1 MKQLM
6 KMKTWLVLFSMIQM
20 SYAQNPITV
29 DKIIAKV
36 GGEIILY
43 SDWRDQIAYIS
54 ERQGSISEEEH
65 CEVLENLLFQ
75 KFMVHQAKLDSV
87 AVLDEE
93 IEQQLSARI
102 DQILQYMNNDVSKF
116 EEYYGQSIEQVRSRF
131 RDDLKNQML
140 SERLQ
145 NKVLGN
151 ITVTPNEVQ
160 EFFSKI
166 PKDSIPYFSS
176 EVEISEIIYK
186 PKANPDEIKNAKE
199 KLEKILARIKAGE
212 DFEKLAKIHS
222 DDVGSAKSGGNLGW
236 MKRGSLV
243 PQFEAVAFGLEKD
256 SISDI
261 VETEFGYHIIQLLGR
276 RGNNI
281 NTRHILVKVR
291 YTETDYTK
299 ANQYLDSI
307 RSVILRDSIPFET
320 AVRNYSDKNSE
331 TYNNGGQILNPKT
344 GNAYF
349 EVADLDPDIYFATDG
364 LKPGELSKVIASNEP
379 DGKKVFRIV
388 KLVSRSTPHRAN
400 LQQDYHKIQTAAKEM
415 KKNEH
420 FRIWLEQKI
429 PSVYSYIEPTIK
441 TNCPNLQN
449 WGNPN

>member
-1 MKQLM
+1 MNLKIAILIIFAISG
-6 KMKTWLVLFSMIQM
+6 VS
-20 SYAQNPITV
+20 AQTPVTV

-43 SDWRDQIAYIS
+43 SDWKDQIAFIS
-54 ERQGSISEEEH
+54 ERQGNLTEDDY
-65 CEVLENLLFQ
+65 CGVLENLLFQ

-87 AVLDEE
+87 TVQDEE
-93 IEQQLSARI
+93 VEQQLSARI
-102 DQILQYMNNDVSKF
+102 DQILQYMENDVSKF

-131 RDDLKNQML
+131 RDDLKNQLL

-151 ITVTPNEVQ
+151 ISVTPKEV
-160 EFFSKI
+160 ETFYKNI

-186 PKANPDEIKNAKE
+186 PKPNPTEVKNAKD
-199 KLEKILARIKAGE
+199 KLEKILSRIRSGE
-212 DFEKLAKIHS
+212 DFEKLAKLYS
-222 DDVGSAKSGGNLGW
+222 DDLGSAKTGGNLGW

-243 PQFEAVAFGLEKD
+243 PEYEAAAFNLEKD
-256 SISDI
+256 SISGI
-261 VETEFGYHIIQLLGR
+261 IESEYGYHIIQLLGR

-281 NTRHILVKVR
+281 NTRHILVKVK
-291 YTETDYTK
+291 YTEDDYAA
-299 ANQYLDSI
+299 ANKYLDSI
-307 RSVILRDSIPFET
+307 RTVIIKDTISFET

-331 TYNNGGQILNPKT
+331 TYNSGGQLVNQKT
-344 GNAYF
+344 GNSYF

-364 LKPGELSKVIASNEP
+364 LKPGQLSKVIAANEP
-379 DGKKVFRIV
+379 DGKKVFKII

-400 LQQDYHKIQTAAKEM
+400 LQQDYHKIQTAAKEI

-429 PSVYSYIEPTIK
+429 PSVYSFIDPAIK
-441 TNCPNLQN
+441 LDCPNLQN
-449 WGNPN
+449 WGNAN